1 MKAKTSEPRFE
12 RVSDE
17 RCEDCEY
24 NGHLS
29 NEGFPRKGVPRCSLC
44 SNGRIRL
51 ITWEMI
57 RLNPKL
63 VERVNR
69 PGARLALRSE
79 LLDPYAIKKI
89 G

>member
-1 MKAKTSEPRFE
+1 MKAKTYEPRFE

-17 RCEDCEY
+17 RCPDCEY

-29 NEGFPRKGVPRCSLC
+29 NEGFPRKGVPRCPLC

-51 ITWEMI
+51 ITWDMI
-57 RLNPKL
+57 SQNSRLL
-63 VERVNR
+63 ERLTK
-69 PGARLALRSE
+69 PGARLALRAE
-79 LLDPYAIKKI
+79 LIDPYAIGKK